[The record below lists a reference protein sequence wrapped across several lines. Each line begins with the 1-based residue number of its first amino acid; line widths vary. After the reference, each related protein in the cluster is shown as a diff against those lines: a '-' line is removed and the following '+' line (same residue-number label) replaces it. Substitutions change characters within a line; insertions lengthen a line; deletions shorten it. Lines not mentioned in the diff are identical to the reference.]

1 VWLCGWWRWR
11 ERTEDRDEDEKDCF
25 DHLDGLKLVCVN
37 ELIAVCLVLF
47 VISYF
52 AAMVVA
58 VAVAV
63 GV

>member
-1 VWLCGWWRWR
+1 MWLCGWWRWR
-11 ERTEDRDEDEKDCF
+11 ERTEDCDEDEKDCF
-25 DHLDGLKLVCVN
+25 DHLDGSELLCVN

-47 VISYF
+47 VILYF

-63 GV
+63 RV

>member
-1 VWLCGWWRWR
+1 MWLCGWWRWR